1 MRRAPI
7 WLALSLIPAAPAAG
21 PPKDSCVECHSAL
34 ADELQKPALE
44 YAKDVHSQH
53 GFSCADCHGGDRASD
68 DAEIAM
74 SAAHGFK
81 GKPARKTVPQL
92 CARCHSD
99 VGLMRRHNPRE
110 RVDQYALY
118 QTSVHGKLIASG
130 DEAAATCIDCH
141 SVHDIRAVKDQ
152 LSPVHPLRLPE
163 TCSRCHSDAARM
175 AKYKIPTNQFAEY
188 RQSVHWEALA
198 KRRDLSAPS
207 CASCHGNQGAT
218 PPQVSSVA
226 AVCGSCHAMMEDLYD
241 KSPHH
246 DVFAAM
252 NLGGCVV
259 CHSNHGVKMPSTGM
273 LAGESSVCKQCHEPG
288 SAESR
293 TAAGMAGSIT
303 KLDSSLKSSDAV
315 LAQAARS
322 GMEVSEAVMKQQD
335 GREALVKARV
345 AVHTLDPAA
354 VLKAADAGMAIAA
367 ETRRAGEAALKER
380 NFRRLGLIF
389 ALMAIAVTIVGLW
402 LAVRALERGAP
413 PLEESGRR

>member
-1 MRRAPI
+1 MRRATI
-7 WLALSLIPAAPAAG
+7 WLALGLVPAGLAAG
-21 PPKDSCVECHSAL
+21 PPKDSCVECHAAL
-34 ADELQKPALE
+34 ADELQKPALTF
-44 YAKDVHSQH
+44 ATDIHSQH
-53 GFSCADCHGGDRASD
+53 GFSCADCHGGDRGAD

-81 GKPARKTVPQL
+81 GKPARKMAPQL

-99 VGLMRRHNPRE
+99 VGLMRRYNPRE
-110 RVDQYALY
+110 RVDQYAEY

-141 SVHDIRAVKDQ
+141 SVHDIRAVKDP

-163 TCSRCHSDAARM
+163 TCARCHADAARM

-207 CASCHGNQGAT
+207 CASCHGNHGAT

-259 CHSNHGVKMPSTGM
+259 CHSNHGVKM
-273 LAGESSVCKQCHEPG
+273 LAGEGSVCKQCHEAG

-293 TAAGMAGSIT
+293 TAAGMAATIT
-303 KLDSSLKSSDAV
+303 KLDSALKSSDAV

-322 GMEVSEAVMKQQD
+322 GMEVSEAVMKEQD

-345 AVHTLDPAA
+345 AVHTLDPF
-354 VLKAADAGMAIAA
+354 VVQKAAEAGMAIAA
-367 ETRRAGEAALKER
+367 ETRHAGEAALKER
-380 NFRRLGLIF
+380 DFRRFGLLF
-389 ALMAIAVTIVGLW
+389 ALLAIAVTIAGLW

>member
-1 MRRAPI
+1 MRRATI
-7 WLALSLIPAAPAAG
+7 WLALGLVPAGLAAG
-21 PPKDSCVECHSAL
+21 PPKDSCVECHAAL
-34 ADELQKPALE
+34 ADELQKPAL
-44 YAKDVHSQH
+44 AFATDIHSQH
-53 GFSCADCHGGDRASD
+53 GFSCADCHGGDRGAD

-81 GKPARKTVPQL
+81 GKPARKMAPQL

-99 VGLMRRHNPRE
+99 VGLMRRYNPRE
-110 RVDQYALY
+110 RVDQYAEY

-141 SVHDIRAVKDQ
+141 SVHDIRAVKDP

-163 TCSRCHSDAARM
+163 TCARCHADAARM

-207 CASCHGNQGAT
+207 CASCHGNHGAT

-259 CHSNHGVKMPSTGM
+259 CHSNHGVKMPSTAM
-273 LAGESSVCKQCHEPG
+273 LAGEGSVCKQCHEAG

-293 TAAGMAGSIT
+293 TAAGMAATIT
-303 KLDSSLKSSDAV
+303 KLDSALKSSDAV

-322 GMEVSEAVMKQQD
+322 GMEVSEAVMKEQD

-345 AVHTLDPAA
+345 AVHTLDPF
-354 VLKAADAGMAIAA
+354 VVQKAAEAGMAIAA
-367 ETRRAGEAALKER
+367 ETRHAGEAALKER
-380 NFRRLGLIF
+380 DFRRFGLLF
-389 ALMAIAVTIVGLW
+389 ALLAIAVTIAGLW

>member
-1 MRRAPI
+1 
-7 WLALSLIPAAPAAG
+7 
-21 PPKDSCVECHSAL
+21 
-34 ADELQKPALE
+34 
-44 YAKDVHSQH
+44 
-53 GFSCADCHGGDRASD
+53 
-68 DAEIAM
+68 
-74 SAAHGFK
+74 
-81 GKPARKTVPQL
+81 
-92 CARCHSD
+92 
-99 VGLMRRHNPRE
+99 
-110 RVDQYALY
+110 
-118 QTSVHGKLIASG
+118 
-130 DEAAATCIDCH
+130 
-141 SVHDIRAVKDQ
+141 
-152 LSPVHPLRLPE
+152 
-163 TCSRCHSDAARM
+163 M

-207 CASCHGNQGAT
+207 CASCHGNHGAT

-259 CHSNHGVKMPSTGM
+259 CHSNHGVKMPSTEM
-273 LAGESSVCKQCHEPG
+273 LAGEGSVCKQCHEAG
-288 SAESR
+288 SAESGVA
-293 TAAGMAGSIT
+293 TGMAAAIT

-315 LAQAARS
+315 LTQAARS

-345 AVHTLDPAA
+345 AVHTLDQAA
-354 VLKAADAGMAIAA
+354 VLKAADAGLAIAG
-367 ETRRAGEAALKER
+367 ETRRAGESALKER
-380 NFRRLGLIF
+380 DFRRLGLLF
-389 ALMAIAVTIVGLW
+389 ALIAIAVTIVGLW

>member
-1 MRRAPI
+1 MRRALI
-7 WLALSLIPAAPAAG
+7 FLALGLVPAGLAAG
-21 PPKDSCVECHSAL
+21 PPKDSCAECHAAL
-34 ADELQKPALE
+34 ADELQKPAL
-44 YAKDVHSQH
+44 AFPKDVHSQH
-53 GFSCADCHGGDRASD
+53 GFSCADCHGGDRSSD

-99 VGLMRRHNPRE
+99 VGLMRRYNPRE
-110 RVDQYALY
+110 RVDQYAEY

-141 SVHDIRAVKDQ
+141 SVHDIRAVKDP
-152 LSPVHPLRLPE
+152 LAPVHPLRLPE
-163 TCSRCHSDAARM
+163 TCARCHSDAARM

-207 CASCHGNQGAT
+207 CASCHGNHGAT

-241 KSPHH
+241 KSAHH

-259 CHSNHGVKMPSTGM
+259 CHSNHGVKMPSTAM
-273 LAGESSVCKQCHEPG
+273 LAGEGSVCKQCHEAG
-288 SAESR
+288 SAEGQIA
-293 TAAGMAGSIT
+293 TGMAGAIT
-303 KLDSSLKSSDAV
+303 KLGSSLKSSDAV
-315 LAQAARS
+315 LEQAARS
-322 GMEVSEAVMKQQD
+322 GMEVSEAVMKEQD

-345 AVHTLDPAA
+345 AVHTLDP
-354 VLKAADAGMAIAA
+354 VVVEKAAEAGMAIAA
-367 ETRRAGEAALKER
+367 ETRHAGEAALKER
-380 NFRRLGLIF
+380 DFRRFGLLF
-389 ALMAIAVTIVGLW
+389 ALVAIAVTIAGLW